1 MKKSTSIKRKILLV
15 ASSITAF
22 IYIFWRLFFTIPIH
36 HGMISLIAGLSLAIA
51 ETVGVIEAFS
61 HYKNLS
67 SNKEP
72 EMPEIPVE
80 FYPDVDVLI
89 ATHSESTE
97 ILYKTVNGCT
107 HMKYPDKS
115 KVHIYI
121 CDDTNRIEMKEL
133 ADEMGVGYIG
143 LAENKYAKA
152 GNLNNALSKT
162 TSPLIA
168 TFDADMIPRSD
179 FLMKTVPYFS
189 LPLMKKDADNKW
201 VIKEEI
207 DGVNKVDENY
217 KVGFIQTPQSF
228 YNPDLFQYNLY
239 SEQNIPNEQDY
250 FFKEVNVGRNRTNSP
265 IYAGSN
271 TLISREALEEVG
283 GIAIKNITED
293 FATGIKIQSKGYKC
307 FAISEVLAHGLAPA
321 DFKSLIKQRQRWGRG
336 CVQTIRSFNFL
347 FSNLGIRAKLSYITC
362 FLYWTT
368 FFRRFIYIISPI
380 LYSVFGLLIVEC
392 TVKELMFI
400 WLPSYLL
407 YNISLRYLS
416 SNLRNQKWSNIV
428 DTIIFPYLVIP
439 IILETIGVTLRKFNV
454 TSKERV
460 SSKNVAFKYSVP
472 HIILIVISVIGLVF
486 SVEDLIKYKH
496 LGNLVIIFWLVMN
509 MYFLVMAVCFMLS
522 RVNYR
527 SEERYYTNLDV
538 DLSFNERLLK
548 ATTSDISEY
557 GMSFTIDTPE
567 YIPYD
572 EDIDISIKYLDYKA
586 NLKGRVVHVDKFMDK
601 WKYSIKLN
609 HLSQK
614 DKNEYYQIV
623 YDRGHTLA
631 TEMKSNTI
639 KEMKSNTIDRNRKH
653 KISNRKLPRI
663 PVKVNV
669 NTTDG
674 NIVEVVNFNYEYIL
688 LKGKLDDK
696 NINLKL
702 KDDLSLNCSK
712 CDKATAEDNTLY
724 QIENWENIS
733 NDESLR
739 EMVLS
744 WAGVLENKEELANV

>member
-1 MKKSTSIKRKILLV
+1 MKKSTSIKRKILLL

-22 IYIFWRLFFTIPIH
+22 IYIFWRLFFTIPTQ

-51 ETVGVIEAFS
+51 ETVGVIESFS
-61 HYKNLS
+61 HYRNLS

-72 EMPEIPVE
+72 EMPEIPTE
-80 FYPDVDVLI
+80 LYPDVDVLI

-97 ILYKTVNGCT
+97 ILYKTVNGCI
-107 HMKYPDKS
+107 HMEYPDKS
-115 KVHIYI
+115 KIHIYI

-133 ADEMGVGYIG
+133 ADQMGIGYIG

-168 TFDADMIPRSD
+168 TFDADMIPRDD

-189 LPLMKKDADNKW
+189 LPLMKKDEDNTW
-201 VIKEEI
+201 VRREEI
-207 DGVNKVDENY
+207 DVNY
-217 KVGFIQTPQSF
+217 KIGFIQTPQSF

-239 SEQNIPNEQDY
+239 SEQSIPNEQDY

-283 GIAIKNITED
+283 GISIKNITED

-307 FAISEVLAHGLAPA
+307 FAISEELAHGLAPI

-336 CVQTIRSFNFL
+336 CVQTIRSFKFL

-392 TVKELMFI
+392 SVKELVLI
-400 WLPSYLL
+400 WMPSYLL

-416 SNLRNQKWSNIV
+416 GNLRNQKWSNIV

-439 IILETIGVTLRKFNV
+439 ILLETIGITLKKFNV
-454 TSKERV
+454 TSKERI
-460 SSKNVAFKYSVP
+460 SSKNVDFKYSIP
-472 HIILIVISVIGLVF
+472 HIILIVASVFGLVF
-486 SVEDLIKYKH
+486 SVEEFMKYRH
-496 LGNLVIIFWLVMN
+496 LGSLVIIFWLVMN
-509 MYFLVMAVCFMLS
+509 MYFLIMAVFFMLS

-527 SEERYYTNLDV
+527 SEERYYTNLDI
-538 DLSFNERLLK
+538 DISFNERLLK
-548 ATTSDISEY
+548 ATTYDISER

-572 EDIDISIKYLDYKA
+572 EDIDISIKYLYYKA
-586 NLKGRVVHVDKFMDK
+586 NLKGRVVHVDKFIDK

-609 HLSQK
+609 HVSQQE
-614 DKNEYYQIV
+614 KNEYYQIV

-631 TEMKSNTI
+631 TKMKSNTI
-639 KEMKSNTIDRNRKH
+639 KEIKLNTIKRTKKRM
-653 KISNRKLPRI
+653 ISNRKLPRI
-663 PVKVNV
+663 PLKLNV
-669 NTTDG
+669 NTTVG
-674 NIVEVVNFNYEYIL
+674 NIVEIVNFNYEYVL
-688 LKGKLDDK
+688 FKGRLDDK
-696 NINLKL
+696 NINIELR
-702 KDDLSLNCSK
+702 DDLVLKCLK
-712 CDKATAEDNTLY
+712 CDEYMVEGNTLY
-724 QIENWENIS
+724 KIDDWKNIS
-733 NDESLR
+733 NDEGFR
-739 EMVLS
+739 EIVLS
-744 WAGVLENKEELANV
+744 WAGIVENKEELANA

>member
-15 ASSITAF
+15 ASSIAAF
-22 IYIFWRLFFTIPIH
+22 IYIFWRWFFTIPTQ
-36 HGMISLIAGLSLAIA
+36 HGIISLIVGLSLAIA

-61 HYKNLS
+61 HYKNLGS
-67 SNKEP
+67 KKEP
-72 EMPEIPVE
+72 EMPEIPIE
-80 FYPDVDVLI
+80 LYPDVDVLI

-133 ADEMGVGYIG
+133 ADQMGVEYIG
-143 LAENKYAKA
+143 LAENKHAKA
-152 GNLNNALSKT
+152 GNLNNALGKT

-189 LPLMKKDADNKW
+189 LPLMEKDENNTW
-201 VIKEEI
+201 IRREEI
-207 DGVNKVDENY
+207 DESY
-217 KVGFIQTPQSF
+217 KIGFIQTPQSF

-239 SEQNIPNEQDY
+239 AEQTIPNEQDY

-307 FAISEVLAHGLAPA
+307 FAISEVLAHGLSPT

-336 CVQTIRSFNFL
+336 CVQTIRSFKFL
-347 FSNLGIRAKLSYITC
+347 FSDLGMRAKLSYITC

-368 FFRRFIYIISPI
+368 FFRRFMYIICPI
-380 LYSVFGLLIVEC
+380 LYSLFGLLIVEC
-392 TVKELMFI
+392 SLKELMLI

-416 SNLRNQKWSNIV
+416 GNLRNQKWSNIV
-428 DTIIFPYLVIP
+428 DTIVFPYLVIP
-439 IILETIGVTLRKFNV
+439 ILLEGIGISLRKFNV
-454 TSKERV
+454 TSKERI
-460 SSKNVAFKYSVP
+460 SSKNVAFKYSIP
-472 HIILIVISVIGLVF
+472 HIVLIVASVFGLVF
-486 SVEDLIKYKH
+486 SVEDFMKYKH
-496 LGNLVIIFWLVMN
+496 LGSLVILFWLVMN
-509 MYFLVMAVCFMLS
+509 MYFLMMAVFFMLS

-527 SEERYYTNLDV
+527 SEERYYTNLDI
-538 DLSFNERLLK
+538 DIRFNKRLLK

-557 GMSFTIDTPE
+557 GMSFTIDAPE

-586 NLKGRVVHVDKFMDK
+586 NLKGRVVHVDKYMDK

-609 HLSQK
+609 HASQK

-623 YDRGHTLA
+623 YDREHTLA
-631 TEMKSNTI
+631 TKMKSNTI
-639 KEMKSNTIDRNRKH
+639 KELKVNTINRSKKH
-653 KISNRKLPRI
+653 IISNRKLPRI
-663 PVKVNV
+663 PLKVDV
-669 NTTDG
+669 TTTVG
-674 NIVEVVNFNYEYIL
+674 NIVEVVNFNYEYVL
-688 LKGKLDDK
+688 FKGRLDDK
-696 NINLKL
+696 NINIELRNGLVLKCL
-702 KDDLSLNCSK
+702 K
-712 CDKATAEDNTLY
+712 CDESAGEDNTLY
-724 QIENWENIS
+724 RIDDWKKFS
-733 NDESLR
+733 NNEGFR

-744 WAGVLENKEELANV
+744 WARVVESKEELAKA

>member
-15 ASSITAF
+15 ASSIAAF
-22 IYIFWRLFFTIPIH
+22 IYIFWRWFFTIPTQ
-36 HGMISLIAGLSLAIA
+36 HGIISLIVGLSLAIA

-61 HYKNLS
+61 HYKNLGS
-67 SNKEP
+67 KKEP
-72 EMPEIPVE
+72 EMPEIPIE
-80 FYPDVDVLI
+80 LYPDVDVLI

-133 ADEMGVGYIG
+133 ADQMGVGYIG
-143 LAENKYAKA
+143 LAENKHAKA
-152 GNLNNALSKT
+152 GNLNNALGKT

-189 LPLMKKDADNKW
+189 LPLMEKDENNTW
-201 VIKEEI
+201 IRREEI
-207 DGVNKVDENY
+207 DESY
-217 KVGFIQTPQSF
+217 KIGFIQTPQSF

-239 SEQNIPNEQDY
+239 AEQTIPNEQDY

-307 FAISEVLAHGLAPA
+307 FAISEVLAHGLSPT

-336 CVQTIRSFNFL
+336 CVQTIRSFKFL
-347 FSNLGIRAKLSYITC
+347 FSDLGMRAKLSYITC

-368 FFRRFIYIISPI
+368 FFRRFMYIICPI
-380 LYSVFGLLIVEC
+380 LYSLFGLLIVEC
-392 TVKELMFI
+392 SLKELILI

-416 SNLRNQKWSNIV
+416 GNLRNQKWSNIV
-428 DTIIFPYLVIP
+428 DTIVFPYLVIP
-439 IILETIGVTLRKFNV
+439 ILLEGIGISLRKFNV
-454 TSKERV
+454 TSKERI
-460 SSKNVAFKYSVP
+460 SSKNVAFKYSIP
-472 HIILIVISVIGLVF
+472 HIVLIVASVFGLVF
-486 SVEDLIKYKH
+486 SVEDFMKYKH
-496 LGNLVIIFWLVMN
+496 LGSLVILFWLVMN
-509 MYFLVMAVCFMLS
+509 MYFLMMAVFFMLS

-527 SEERYYTNLDV
+527 SEERYYTNLDI
-538 DLSFNERLLK
+538 DIRFNKRLLK

-557 GMSFTIDTPE
+557 GMSFTIDAPE

-586 NLKGRVVHVDKFMDK
+586 KLKGRVVHVDKYMDK

-609 HLSQK
+609 HASQK

-623 YDRGHTLA
+623 YDREHTLA
-631 TEMKSNTI
+631 TKMKSNTI
-639 KEMKSNTIDRNRKH
+639 KELKVNTINRSKKH
-653 KISNRKLPRI
+653 IISNRKLPRI
-663 PVKVNV
+663 PLKVDV
-669 NTTDG
+669 TTTVG
-674 NIVEVVNFNYEYIL
+674 NIVEVVNFNYEYVL
-688 LKGKLDDK
+688 FKGRLDDK
-696 NINLKL
+696 NINIELRNGLVLKCL
-702 KDDLSLNCSK
+702 K
-712 CDKATAEDNTLY
+712 CDESAGEDNTLY
-724 QIENWENIS
+724 RIDDWKKIS
-733 NDESLR
+733 NNEGFR

-744 WAGVLENKEELANV
+744 WARVVERKEELEKA

>member
-15 ASSITAF
+15 AASITAF
-22 IYIFWRLFFTIPIH
+22 IYIFWRLFFTIPTQ
-36 HGMISLIAGLSLAIA
+36 HGIISLIAGLSLAIA

-72 EMPEIPVE
+72 EMPKIPIE
-80 FYPDVDVLI
+80 LYPDVDVLI
-89 ATHSESTE
+89 ATHEESTE

-121 CDDTNRIEMKEL
+121 CDDTNRQEMKEL
-133 ADEMGVGYIG
+133 AKQMGVGYIG
-143 LAENKYAKA
+143 LDENKHAKA

-162 TSPLIA
+162 TSPLVA

-189 LPLMKKDADNKW
+189 LPLMKKDQDNNW
-201 VIKEEI
+201 IRREEEEI
-207 DGVNKVDENY
+207 DVNY
-217 KVGFIQTPQSF
+217 KIGFIQTPQSF

-307 FAISEVLAHGLAPA
+307 FAISEVLAHGLAPI

-336 CVQTIRSFNFL
+336 CVQTIRSFKFL
-347 FSNLGIRAKLSYITC
+347 FSNLGMRAKLSYITC

-368 FFRRFIYIISPI
+368 FFRRFVYIISPI
-380 LYSVFGLLIVEC
+380 LYTLFGLLIVEC
-392 TVKELMFI
+392 SVKEIIFI
-400 WLPSYLL
+400 WMPSYLL
-407 YNISLRYLS
+407 YNISLKYLS
-416 SNLRNQKWSNIV
+416 GNLRNQKWSNIV
-428 DTIIFPYLVIP
+428 DTIIFPYLIIP
-439 IILETIGVTLRKFNV
+439 ILLETVGITLRKFNV
-454 TSKERV
+454 TSKERIL
-460 SSKNVAFKYSVP
+460 SKNVAFKYALP
-472 HIILIVISVIGLVF
+472 HIILIVASVFGIIFLVA
-486 SVEDLIKYKH
+486 DLIKYKH
-496 LGNLVIIFWLVMN
+496 LGSLVVIFWLVMN
-509 MYFLVMAVCFMLS
+509 MYFLIMAVFFMLS

-527 SEERYYTNLDV
+527 SEERYYTNLGV
-538 DLSFNERLLK
+538 DISFNERLLK
-548 ATTSDISEY
+548 GTTHDISEY

-572 EDIDISIKYLDYKA
+572 EDVDISIKYLDYKA
-586 NLKGRVVHVDKFMDK
+586 NLKGKVVHVDKFMDK

-609 HLSQK
+609 HISQK

-623 YDRGHTLA
+623 YDREHTLG
-631 TEMKSNTI
+631 TKMKSNII
-639 KEMKSNTIDRNRKH
+639 KEIKLNTINRIK
-653 KISNRKLPRI
+653 KQRISNRRLPRVPLNLNI
-663 PVKVNV
+663 

-674 NIVEVVNFNYEYIL
+674 NMVKVVNFNYEYIL
-688 LKGKLDDK
+688 FEGRLDDNHI
-696 NINLKL
+696 NIELNDNLVL
-702 KDDLSLNCSK
+702 KCIK
-712 CDKATAEDNTLY
+712 CDKSTIEDNTLY
-724 QIENWENIS
+724 KIDNWKSIS
-733 NDESLR
+733 SDKGFRPILI
-739 EMVLS
+739 S
-744 WAGVLENKEELANV
+744 WIGAVNNKEEVANA

>member
-15 ASSITAF
+15 ASSIAAF
-22 IYIFWRLFFTIPIH
+22 IYIFWRWFFTIPTQ
-36 HGMISLIAGLSLAIA
+36 HGIISLIVGLSLAIA

-61 HYKNLS
+61 HYKNLGS
-67 SNKEP
+67 KKEP
-72 EMPEIPVE
+72 EMPEIPIE
-80 FYPDVDVLI
+80 LYPDVDVLI

-133 ADEMGVGYIG
+133 ADQMGVGYIG

-152 GNLNNALSKT
+152 GNLNNALGKT

-189 LPLMKKDADNKW
+189 LPLMEKDENNTW
-201 VIKEEI
+201 IRREEI
-207 DGVNKVDENY
+207 DESY
-217 KVGFIQTPQSF
+217 KIGFIQTPQSF

-239 SEQNIPNEQDY
+239 AEQTIPNEQDY

-307 FAISEVLAHGLAPA
+307 FAISEVLAHGLSPT

-336 CVQTIRSFNFL
+336 CVQTIRSFKFL
-347 FSNLGIRAKLSYITC
+347 FSDLGMRAKLSYVTC

-368 FFRRFIYIISPI
+368 FFRRFMYIICPI
-380 LYSVFGLLIVEC
+380 LYSLFGLLIVEC
-392 TVKELMFI
+392 SLKELMLI

-416 SNLRNQKWSNIV
+416 GNLRNQKWSNIV
-428 DTIIFPYLVIP
+428 DTIVFPYLVIP
-439 IILETIGVTLRKFNV
+439 ILLEGIGISLRKFNV
-454 TSKERV
+454 TSKERI
-460 SSKNVAFKYSVP
+460 SSKNVAFKYSIP
-472 HIILIVISVIGLVF
+472 HIVLIVASVFGLVF
-486 SVEDLIKYKH
+486 SVEDFMKYKH
-496 LGNLVIIFWLVMN
+496 LGSLVILFWLVMN
-509 MYFLVMAVCFMLS
+509 MYFLMMAVFFMLS

-527 SEERYYTNLDV
+527 SEERYYTNLDI
-538 DLSFNERLLK
+538 DIRFNKRLLK

-557 GMSFTIDTPE
+557 GMSFTIDAPE

-586 NLKGRVVHVDKFMDK
+586 KLKGRVVHVDKYMDK

-609 HLSQK
+609 HASQK

-623 YDRGHTLA
+623 YDREHTLA
-631 TEMKSNTI
+631 TKMKSNTI
-639 KEMKSNTIDRNRKH
+639 KELKVNTINRSKKH
-653 KISNRKLPRI
+653 IISNRKLPRI
-663 PVKVNV
+663 PLKVDV
-669 NTTDG
+669 TTTVG
-674 NIVEVVNFNYEYIL
+674 NIVEVVNFNYEYVL
-688 LKGKLDDK
+688 FKGRLDDK
-696 NINLKL
+696 NINIELRNGLVLKCL
-702 KDDLSLNCSK
+702 K
-712 CDKATAEDNTLY
+712 CDESAGEDNTLY
-724 QIENWENIS
+724 RIDDWKKIS
-733 NDESLR
+733 NNEGFR

-744 WAGVLENKEELANV
+744 WARVVESKEELAKA

>member
-1 MKKSTSIKRKILLV
+1 MEKSTSIKRKILLV
-15 ASSITAF
+15 ASSIAAF
-22 IYIFWRLFFTIPIH
+22 IYIFWRWFFTIPTQ
-36 HGMISLIAGLSLAIA
+36 HGIISLIVGLSLAIA

-61 HYKNLS
+61 HYKNLGS
-67 SNKEP
+67 KKEP
-72 EMPEIPVE
+72 EMPEIPIE
-80 FYPDVDVLI
+80 LYPDVDVLI

-133 ADEMGVGYIG
+133 ADQMGVGYIG
-143 LAENKYAKA
+143 LAENKHAKA
-152 GNLNNALSKT
+152 GNLNNALGKT

-189 LPLMKKDADNKW
+189 LPLMEKDENNTW
-201 VIKEEI
+201 IRREEI
-207 DGVNKVDENY
+207 DESY
-217 KVGFIQTPQSF
+217 KIGFIQTPQSF

-239 SEQNIPNEQDY
+239 AEQTIPNEQDY

-307 FAISEVLAHGLAPA
+307 FAISEVLAHGLSPT

-336 CVQTIRSFNFL
+336 CVQTIRSFKFL
-347 FSNLGIRAKLSYITC
+347 FSDLGMRAKLSYVTC

-368 FFRRFIYIISPI
+368 FFRRFMYIICPI
-380 LYSVFGLLIVEC
+380 LYSLFGLLIVEC
-392 TVKELMFI
+392 SLKELMLI

-416 SNLRNQKWSNIV
+416 GNLRNQKWSNIV
-428 DTIIFPYLVIP
+428 DTIVFPYLVIP
-439 IILETIGVTLRKFNV
+439 ILLEGIGISLRKFNV
-454 TSKERV
+454 TSKERI
-460 SSKNVAFKYSVP
+460 SSKNVAFKYSIP
-472 HIILIVISVIGLVF
+472 HIVLIVASVFGLVF
-486 SVEDLIKYKH
+486 SVEDFMKYKH
-496 LGNLVIIFWLVMN
+496 LGSLVILFWLVMN
-509 MYFLVMAVCFMLS
+509 MYFLMMAVFFMLS

-527 SEERYYTNLDV
+527 SEERYYTNLDI
-538 DLSFNERLLK
+538 DIRFNKRLLK

-557 GMSFTIDTPE
+557 GMSFTIDAPE

-586 NLKGRVVHVDKFMDK
+586 KLKGRVVHVDKYMDK

-609 HLSQK
+609 HASQK

-623 YDRGHTLA
+623 YDREHTLA
-631 TEMKSNTI
+631 TKMKSNTI
-639 KEMKSNTIDRNRKH
+639 KELKVNTINRSKKH
-653 KISNRKLPRI
+653 IISNRKLPRI
-663 PVKVNV
+663 PLKVDV
-669 NTTDG
+669 TTTVG
-674 NIVEVVNFNYEYIL
+674 NIVEVVNFNYEYVL
-688 LKGKLDDK
+688 FKGRLDDK
-696 NINLKL
+696 NINIELRNGLVLKCL
-702 KDDLSLNCSK
+702 K
-712 CDKATAEDNTLY
+712 CDESAGEDNTLY
-724 QIENWENIS
+724 RIDDWKKIS
-733 NDESLR
+733 NNEGFR

-744 WAGVLENKEELANV
+744 WARVVESKEELAKA

>member
-1 MKKSTSIKRKILLV
+1 MKKSIAIKRKILLL
-15 ASSITAF
+15 ASSISAI
-22 IYIFWRLFFTIPIH
+22 IYIFWRLFFTIPTQ
-36 HGMISLIAGLSLAIA
+36 HGMISLIAGLSLVIA

-72 EMPEIPVE
+72 ERPEIPIE

-97 ILYKTVNGCT
+97 LLYKTVNGCI
-107 HMKYPDKS
+107 HMEYPDKS
-115 KVHIYI
+115 KIHIYI
-121 CDDTNRIEMKEL
+121 CDDANRIEMKKL
-133 ADEMGVGYIG
+133 ADQMGIGYIG
-143 LAENKYAKA
+143 LAENKHAKA

-168 TFDADMIPRSD
+168 TFDADMIPKHD
-179 FLMKTVPYFS
+179 FLIKTVPYFS
-189 LPLMKKDADNKW
+189 LPLMKKNEDNTW
-201 VIKEEI
+201 VRREEEEI
-207 DGVNKVDENY
+207 DENY
-217 KVGFIQTPQSF
+217 KIGFIQTPQSF

-293 FATGIKIQSKGYKC
+293 FATGIKIQGKGYKC
-307 FAISEVLAHGLAPA
+307 FAISEVLAHGLAPI

-336 CVQTIRSFNFL
+336 CVQTIRSFKFL

-392 TVKELMFI
+392 SVKELVLI
-400 WLPSYLL
+400 WMPSYLL

-416 SNLRNQKWSNIV
+416 GNLRNQKWSNIV

-439 IILETIGVTLRKFNV
+439 ILLETIGIILKKFNV
-454 TSKERV
+454 TSKERI
-460 SSKNVAFKYSVP
+460 SSKNVDFKYSIP
-472 HIILIVISVIGLVF
+472 HIILIIVSVFGLIF
-486 SVEDLIKYKH
+486 SVEDFIKYKH
-496 LGNLVIIFWLVMN
+496 LGSLVIIFWLVMN
-509 MYFLVMAVCFMLS
+509 IYFLIMAVFFMLG

-527 SEERYYTNLDV
+527 SEERYYTNLEIDI
-538 DLSFNERLLK
+538 SFNERLLK
-548 ATTSDISEY
+548 AITHDISEC
-557 GMSFTIDTPE
+557 GMSFIIDTPE

-572 EDIDISIKYLDYKA
+572 EDIDISIKYLYYKA

-609 HLSQK
+609 HVSQQ

-631 TEMKSNTI
+631 TKMKSNTI
-639 KEMKSNTIDRNRKH
+639 KEIKLNTINRAKKH
-653 KISNRKLPRI
+653 MISQRKLPRI
-663 PVKVNV
+663 PVKLNV
-669 NTTDG
+669 KTTVGD
-674 NIVEVVNFNYEYIL
+674 IVQIINFNYEYVL
-688 LKGKLDDK
+688 FKGRLDDK
-696 NINLKL
+696 NINIELR
-702 KDDLSLNCSK
+702 DDLVLKCLK
-712 CDKATAEDNTLY
+712 CDESMVGGNTLY
-724 QIENWENIS
+724 KIDDWKNIS
-733 NDESLR
+733 NNEGFR
-739 EMVLS
+739 EIALI
-744 WAGVLENKEELANV
+744 WAGVVESKEEFTNA